1 MCNTSMK
8 GRSGTVDRTEKV
20 GITLPESILRKMDK
34 VRGDIPRSTY
44 IRRAVESYLRQARV
58 R

>member
-1 MCNTSMK
+1 MK
-8 GRSGTVDRTEKV
+8 GRSVTVDRTEKV